1 MDSMTGRRVYHICE
15 SVAGAMGAAGA
26 VRRLPGTYRTEQAA
40 QRRKPA
46 NNGRT
51 VFFVEWEWA

>member
-1 MDSMTGRRVYHICE
+1 MKHETGRRVYHICE
-15 SVAGAMGAAGA
+15 STAGAMGAPGR

-51 VFFVEWEWA
+51 VYFVE